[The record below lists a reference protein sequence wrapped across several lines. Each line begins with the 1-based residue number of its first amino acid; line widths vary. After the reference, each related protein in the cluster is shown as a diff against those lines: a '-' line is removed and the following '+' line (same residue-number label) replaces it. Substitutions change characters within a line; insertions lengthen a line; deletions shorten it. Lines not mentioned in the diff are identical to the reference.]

1 MVRAISWT
9 LGGWLTPAQIK
20 AMAKTKNLKAFPD
33 MLWYYMGGLL
43 VMTILGIC
51 VQVKVFWEDDHE
63 HDNNYNTSNPSNSL
77 LDNENGVYNQNG
89 HV

>member
-1 MVRAISWT
+1 M
-9 LGGWLTPAQIK
+9 TPAQIK

-51 VQVKVFWEDDHE
+51 VQVKVFWGDDDHE
-63 HDNNYNTSNPSNSL
+63 HDNYNTSNPSNNL
-77 LDNENGVYNQNG
+77 LDNEDGVHNQ